1 MGFFKG
7 LSLNNIGGTLFGKP
21 GPSNPYSAVDFESLM
36 KQDLEAPGNAYDY
49 GGAYKNLLSMINAP
63 SSVEAVQQDVEGQ
76 QMQNLLADVG
86 IQTKNAYGSTM
97 SDMAD
102 RGLVGAGQSSDIA
115 ANALG
120 QVNAMGARTSSGIY
134 GDYALARLQRL
145 FGKEQAAQGA
155 QENYANLL
163 GSMAEDA
170 RTRNLNRM
178 LGLSGQQTQAYGQA
192 VGQQYQFPQPGII
205 ESMSRKGADEFGK
218 SFGSSMGSGAAMM
231 ACFHPDTEIAL
242 ADGTA
247 HKIGQVKLGDRI
259 MGGKVLS
266 IRRAYASDMC
276 QIAGVLVTA
285 SHCVLDNGTW
295 KRVGD
300 CERVEKKQGNYEV
313 VSLIVSGHRILA
325 GGLIFDDELETTE
338 GAQDHIEYLNKSAH
352 VGVNHNG

>member
-21 GPSNPYSAVDFESLM
+21 GPSNPYSAVDFDALM

-63 SSVEAVQQDVEGQ
+63 SSVEAVQQDVEGE

-102 RGLVGAGQSSDIA
+102 RGLIGEGQSSDIA

-120 QVNAMGARTSSGIY
+120 QVNAMGARTSSGVHS
-134 GDYALARLQRL
+134 DYALARLQRL

-155 QENYANLL
+155 QQNYANLL
-163 GSMAEDA
+163 ANMAEDA

-178 LGLSGQQTQAYGQA
+178 LGLSGQQTQAYGQG
-192 VGQQYQFPQPGII
+192 VNQQYQFNQPGII
-205 ESMSRKGADEFGK
+205 ETSSRKGADAFGQ

-231 ACFHPDTEIAL
+231 ACFHPDTEIEVL
-242 ADGTA
+242 NGDVR
-247 HKIGQVKLGDRI
+247 KIGDIKLGDKI
-259 MGGKVLS
+259 MGGTVLS
-266 IRRAYASDMC
+266 VRRAYATDLCTLRS
-276 QIAGVLVTA
+276 VFVTS
-285 SHCVLDNGTW
+285 SHCVLMNGEW

-300 CERVEKKQGNYEV
+300 CVGVERQPGQFEV

-325 GGLIFDDELETTE
+325 GGMIFDDELETSDSE
-338 GAQDHIEYLNKSAH
+338 MDHLEYLNKSLSLVEA
-352 VGVNHNG
+352 